1 MPLTVPLTVLT
12 GVYVALFVYYLQATI
27 IVEPFWDMYSH
38 VLRYL
43 RFREDAAWWAY
54 LWEPHVQ
61 HRHVWMRLLTAFDIE
76 VFSGVAYP
84 FIVAAA
90 ACLLLTAWL
99 VWREVRT
106 IAPREL
112 RVGVG
117 CLVVML
123 VLTSVAAV
131 DCAIPINGIYPQAV
145 LFTVLTL
152 VLFDEAGAT
161 DQRRRHW
168 RRAAAVLAA
177 VAAAF
182 ANAATLALWP
192 ILIWTAWRVRAG
204 RIWIAGLIVAA
215 TSFIGLYVYGLPLAP
230 QVGLGAGDAD
240 GFLAGDHLL
249 RMADYLV
256 AYLGL
261 PWTRSAALS
270 IPGRGVGA
278 ALLIAGTGAVVRH
291 GFIRPPG
298 GRLERL
304 AVGLIMFSM
313 ASALLAAI
321 GRAGVDPDVIVPV
334 RYSVF
339 VAPLHIGLLWLACPY
354 LSRQWAIPRRRP
366 ILQTL
371 MVGAGVLLL
380 VQQVA
385 AGQAAVATTDAMR
398 ATIRRFIAGETDPSM
413 TRVIFD
419 NLEQGRRS
427 WETIRDAGVYVGR

>member
-1 MPLTVPLTVLT
+1 MPLTVITA
-12 GVYVALFVYYLQATI
+12 VYVAVFAYYLQATI
-27 IVEPFWDMYSH
+27 IVQPFWDMYSH

-43 RFREDAAWWAY
+43 RFRDDAAWWAY

-61 HRHVWMRLLTAFDIE
+61 HRHVWMRLLTAFDVE

-84 FIVAAA
+84 FIVASA

-99 VWREVRT
+99 LGREVRT
-106 IAPREL
+106 IVPREL
-112 RVGVG
+112 RVAVG

-131 DCAIPINGIYPQAV
+131 DCAIPINGVYPQAV

-152 VLFDEAGAT
+152 VLFDGAGESGSA
-161 DQRRRHW
+161 DQRHRHW

-177 VAAAF
+177 AGAAF
-182 ANAATLALWP
+182 ANAAALALWP

-204 RIWIAGLIVAA
+204 RTWIAALIISAV
-215 TSFIGLYVYGLPLAP
+215 TFIGLYVYGLPLAP
-230 QVGLGAGDAD
+230 QGAAGAGDGA
-240 GFLAGDHLL
+240 GFLAGDRLL

-261 PWTRSAALS
+261 PWTRAEALS

-278 ALLIAGTGAVVRH
+278 ALLIAGIFAVLRH

-313 ASALLAAI
+313 ASALLAAL
-321 GRAGVDPDVIVPV
+321 GRADVDPDVRVPV
-334 RYSVF
+334 RYSVL

-354 LSRQWAIPRRRP
+354 LSRQWATPARRP

-385 AGQAAVATTDAMR
+385 AGEAAVATTDAMR
-398 ATIRRFIAGETDPSM
+398 ATIRRFIAGETDPAM

-419 NLEQGRRS
+419 NLEEARRS